1 MEELDGIKTLWHDQL
16 PMYSFCELESLYIRS
31 CKKLL
36 NVCPFNILKGL
47 QCLQTL
53 TIYGCESV
61 EEVFNVEGMNDKEI
75 HDIVSSSDHSLPS
88 SKSVWTSSDMRH
100 IIQNLEELVVTYC
113 DSIKEVIQ
121 VKEPV
126 GEEDQV
132 EIVFTK
138 LRKLELSNLK
148 NLISFCSA
156 RYAFKFPSLKDI
168 RVSGCRKME
177 YFCKGVLSTPM
188 LQKLERDDSG
198 EPDLNTTIHNKGEV
212 RT

>member
-1 MEELDGIKTLWHDQL
+1 MSTN
-16 PMYSFCELESLYIRS
+16 S
-31 CKKLL
+31 
-36 NVCPFNILKGL
+36 
-47 QCLQTL
+47 L